1 MVVVAAIVLAG
12 IAAAAGIYALSDI
25 VIPRAT
31 AQFAAKELEIS
42 ATIEQASASATSARQ
57 LVYLKFIGPVVA
69 LIGLYWI
76 SSSPVFALALAA
88 ATYFVPDIVIQ
99 RIVRR
104 RRDRLELQASN
115 IMLALSSSL
124 KSGLTIEQAV
134 DDIAENMQAPASEEF
149 ALIRQRI
156 DAGQLPSEAFK
167 AAEKRLQ
174 IPRLTL
180 IFQTIVVSLERGGRL
195 ASLMSRL
202 AEATREIERVE
213 ERVKTET
220 AGLRMS
226 SNIMLVMPVLIC
238 GLLYLVEPNQVL
250 LLFNNLVGNIVL
262 VIAIALDIGAY
273 FIMKR
278 IIDLDV

>member
-1 MVVVAAIVLAG
+1 MLVMAAVALAG
-12 IAAAAGIYALSDI
+12 VAAAAGLYALFDML
-25 VIPRAT
+25 IPRISARFS
-31 AQFAAKELEIS
+31 AEELEIS
-42 ATIEQASASATSARQ
+42 ATIEQASASASTARQ
-57 LVYLKFIGPVVA
+57 LVYLKFVGPFIA

-76 SSSPVFALALAA
+76 SNSPVFALALAA
-88 ATYFVPDIVIQ
+88 ATYFVPDVVIQ
-99 RIVRR
+99 RIVRQ
-104 RRDRLELQASN
+104 RRDRLESQASDV
-115 IMLALSSSL
+115 MLALSSSL

-134 DDIAENMQAPASEEF
+134 DDIANNMQAPASEEF
-149 ALIRQRI
+149 SLIRQRI
-156 DAGQLPSEAFK
+156 DAGQLPSDAFK
-167 AAEKRLQ
+167 AAEQRLQ

-226 SNIMLVMPVLIC
+226 SNIMLAMPILIC

-250 LLFNNLVGNIVL
+250 LLFNNFVGNIVL

>member
-12 IAAAAGIYALSDI
+12 IAAAVGIYALSDI
-25 VIPRAT
+25 VIPGAT